1 MALQTLDLWS
11 LVRGR
16 PQIDPR
22 DLADAV
28 VHQAAEESLDYRT
41 RLLIRDSVDAL
52 RKYWGN
58 NKTAD
63 WLVQSA
69 FPEKIQSICEEDFA
83 EVGFPSIKKRLMDK
97 TEPDTI
103 RQYFQTLGF
112 ALRAPLSI
120 AVGGGCALILPG
132 YISRFTEDI
141 DIVGEVPAEIRS
153 KFQLLDDLEKLHG
166 LHMGHVQ
173 PHYFPQGWKERA
185 HSFGVYNHLN
195 VSLVD
200 VYDVF
205 LSKLFS
211 ARMKDMADLKVLLP
225 QLEKDVLSRRFL
237 ATCKDF
243 LSAPRL
249 KEIAEQNWQILFGEE
264 LPS

>member
-1 MALQTLDLWS
+1 MAIPAPDLWS

-16 PQIDPR
+16 PQIDPH

-28 VHQAAEESLDYRT
+28 VRQAAEEPLDYRT

-52 RKYWGN
+52 KGYWGDQSVRRWL
-58 NKTAD
+58 AD
-63 WLVQSA
+63 CPA
-69 FPEKIQSICEEDFA
+69 HDKIETICQDHFD
-83 EVGFPSIKKRLMDK
+83 EVGFPSIRKRLMDK
-97 TEPDTI
+97 TDPESI
-103 RQYFQTLGF
+103 RQYFQQLGF
-112 ALRAPLSI
+112 ALRQTVKI

-132 YISRFTEDI
+132 YITRFTEDI
-141 DIVGEVPAEIRS
+141 DVVGEVPEDIRT
-153 KFQLLDDLEKLHG
+153 KYQLLDELEKLHG

-173 PHYFPQGWKERA
+173 SHYFPQGWQERV
-185 HSFGVYNHLN
+185 HSFGVYNHLQ

-211 ARMKDMADLKVLLP
+211 ARMKDMADLKVLLGK
-225 QLEKDVLSRRFL
+225 LDKEIVVSRFL

-249 KEIAEQNWQILFGEE
+249 KDIVEQNWQVLYGEA
-264 LPS
+264 LPQ

>member
-1 MALQTLDLWS
+1 MALKTLDLWS
-11 LVRGR
+11 LVRSR
-16 PQIDPR
+16 PQIDPQ

-28 VHQAAEESLDYRT
+28 VSQAAEEPLDYRT

-52 RKYWGN
+52 KNYWGEM
-58 NKTAD
+58 KVAD
-63 WLVQSA
+63 WLVQSPWA
-69 FPEKIQSICEEDFA
+69 DKLRTICTEEFD
-83 EVGFPSIKKRLMDK
+83 EVGFPSIRKRLMDK
-97 TEPDTI
+97 TDPESI
-103 RQYFQTLGF
+103 RQYFQALGF
-112 ALRAPLSI
+112 ELRATTQI

-141 DIVGEVPAEIRS
+141 DVVGEVPAEIRT
-153 KFQLLDDLEKLHG
+153 KYQLLDDLEKLHG

-173 PHYFPQGWKERA
+173 SHYFPRDWQDRV
-185 HSFGVYNHLN
+185 HSFGVYNHLQ
-195 VSLVD
+195 VSLVN

-211 ARMKDMADLKVLLP
+211 ARVKDMADLKVLLP
-225 QLEKDVLSRRFL
+225 QLDKGELTRRFL

-243 LSAPRL
+243 VATERL
-249 KEIAEQNWQILFGEE
+249 KEIAQKNWQILTGEE